1 MKKSLLAGCIALA
14 SAGTQAELSPMSEF
28 ELHNVTG
35 QAGVDIELNV
45 GVEIGEIRYTDTQET
60 IGGVSDGDGGSL
72 TISDITIGGGEGR
85 NRLLG
90 QPNPNNTAN
99 LDALK
104 FSIDIGEDGDLN
116 IIGSPVSG
124 TGGIGIVDILL
135 TTGEIAVEGVNGV
148 NRHVLVDSISMYG
161 GALSLQMLIDGP
173 TNDIRIV
180 TSIGIDDLDIDM
192 SSSFGIVLE
201 DMVIA
206 NGTYSTFVDSG
217 LNPTPQARVANID
230 VTMDSDSVPEG
241 VKFDFNSS
249 LPGYN
254 VFDISAPKVTVGD
267 GMIGSLFI
275 NDLDINGISFVVSGH

>member
-14 SAGTQAELSPMSEF
+14 SAGAQAELSPMSEF

-173 TNDIRIV
+173 TNDIRFV

-230 VTMDSDSVPEG
+230 VTMD
-241 VKFDFNSS
+241 
-249 LPGYN
+249 
-254 VFDISAPKVTVGD
+254 
-267 GMIGSLFI
+267 
-275 NDLDINGISFVVSGH
+275 